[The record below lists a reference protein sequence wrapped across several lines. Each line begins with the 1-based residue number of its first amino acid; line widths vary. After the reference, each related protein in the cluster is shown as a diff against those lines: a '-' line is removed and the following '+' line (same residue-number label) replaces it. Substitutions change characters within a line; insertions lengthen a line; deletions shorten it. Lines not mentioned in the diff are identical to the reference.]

1 MIYRHI
7 FETELSDINSKKQ
20 IKNKA
25 LLRFFENIAGKH
37 SDSLHNGL
45 NDIIDTGRSWVLLEW
60 RLKVL
65 DRPVYGERLEVSTW
79 VRNSTKLY
87 SYRDFE
93 IYSNGVK
100 KVIGSSKWILV
111 DINTLRPMK
120 LNDELLDVYKPEPD
134 KNVFGESEFGKLK
147 EPEAYTT
154 ETEFSVR
161 KSDIDINGHVHN
173 LNYVDM
179 AEEMMPDNGE
189 YDYLDIIYKK
199 EIKYGDKLTL
209 NAAADKDGT
218 FVRVCSGSV
227 ANALIK
233 LENFN
238 LFQIN

>member
-1 MIYRHI
+1 MIFRHT
-7 FETELSDINSKKQ
+7 FTAELSDINSKKQ
-20 IKNKA
+20 IKNKT
-25 LLRFFENIAGKH
+25 LLRFFENVAGKH

-45 NDIIDTGRSWVLLEW
+45 NDIIDTGRTWVLLEW

-65 DRPVYGERLEVSTW
+65 DRPVYGESLEVSTW

-93 IYSNGVK
+93 ICCGGTK

-111 DINTLRPMK
+111 DIKTLRPMK

-134 KNVFGESEFGKLK
+134 KNVFGEEEFGKLA
-147 EPEAYTT
+147 EPEEYTD
-154 ETEFSVR
+154 EAEFHVR

-179 AEEMMPDNGE
+179 AEEISPDNGE
-189 YDYLDIIYKK
+189 YDYLDIVYKK
-199 EIKYGDKLTL
+199 EIKYGDKIGLSANT
-209 NAAADKDGT
+209 DGSSA
-218 FVRVCSGSV
+218 FVRVNSGGTV
-227 ANALIK
+227 NALIR

-238 LFQIN
+238 NF